1 MEWKRHGTSSA
12 SGGGS
17 GGAAGGSNT
26 GSNTSSSVIM
36 TRLLPLRVIVTDV
49 LRSSA
54 QEYYACVGRWSTRA
68 SKPYALDLARVD
80 AKKIQLTISALKCLQ
95 SWTVAHVTSEDE
107 EEDVDDI
114 YPSGGIMPLKSLI
127 TTNLATATFAG
138 VGYTDQ
144 AGAEE
149 YCAAA
154 ENDVERSTFHT
165 LLCLLAI
172 SARIMCECEASAK
185 KAEREGSHANVS
197 SLDHCPP
204 AVTEIITIVLGIF
217 IELSSFPSLSDSKV
231 AHCDGSRQV
240 QALRICI
247 GLYHSFFVVAEVW
260 NMLLGGLIPWRQTI
274 ESKWTAATA
283 SLLQGINMAMGV
295 GAPQR
300 MTELHSMRDLLSES
314 NEALKG
320 YPASLLTALVDL
332 TSAFVEKHSVRN
344 KIRFKSLQYVL
355 SLESTSNAFVS
366 WI

>member
-1 MEWKRHGTSSA
+1 MA
-12 SGGGS
+12 
-17 GGAAGGSNT
+17 
-26 GSNTSSSVIM
+26 
-36 TRLLPLRVIVTDV
+36 
-49 LRSSA
+49 
-54 QEYYACVGRWSTRA
+54 
-68 SKPYALDLARVD
+68 D

-107 EEDVDDI
+107 EEDGDDI

-138 VGYTDQ
+138 AGYTDQ

-172 SARIMCECEASAK
+172 SVRVMCECEALAK
-185 KAEREGSHANVS
+185 KAEREDSNAS
-197 SLDHCPP
+197 SLSLDHCPP
-204 AVTEIITIVLGIF
+204 AVTEIVTIILSIF

-231 AHCDGSRQV
+231 AHCDGTRQV

-260 NMLLGGLIPWRQTI
+260 NMILGGLIPWRQTI

-283 SLLQGINMAMGV
+283 SLLQGINMGGMGKGV
-295 GAPQR
+295 PQM

-344 KIRFKSLQYVL
+344 IKVFTERV
-355 SLESTSNAFVS
+355 
-366 WI
+366 